1 MKTIPL
7 EETFEVEPYVKSDV
21 IEYEEKDNIVGESYD
36 EKDKSLDEEFDNVY
50 VKALD
55 AYSSLSEELEFVE
68 GKYKARVGEV
78 SNQFLNTALNAAK
91 EKANLKGHKD
101 NLVMK
106 ETNKTTNNN
115 LFVGNHEELLK
126 LLKDTKK

>member
-1 MKTIPL
+1 MVQTV
-7 EETFEVEPYVKSDV
+7 TFVLDYIKACWVKFEDTEDV
-21 IEYEEKDNIVGESYD
+21 TELLTLRSHNLFYDKHDNLVFMAESEY
-36 EKDKSLDEEFDNVY
+36 
-50 VKALD
+50 
-55 AYSSLSEELEFVE
+55 
-68 GKYKARVGEV
+68 
-78 SNQFLNTALNAAK
+78 QLNAAK

-126 LLKDTKK
+126 LLKDTKQ